1 MPSFYFEEDIEH
13 HEANEPIEVKEI
25 NIFGQNYI
33 FIFIFDGWNKHGNYS
48 HPIVWKQKSH

>member
-33 FIFIFDGWNKHGNYS
+33 FIFIFDG
-48 HPIVWKQKSH
+48 